1 MILVVGATGHLGG
14 LVTRALLDQG
24 KPVRILV
31 RPGTSYD
38 DLVAAGAEPVTGDL
52 KDPDSLSAC
61 CAGAEA
67 IVTTANAALRG
78 GDDTVESVDRRG
90 NRDLIDAAAA
100 AGVNHF
106 VFVSALGASPDSPVP
121 FMLAKGEAEQRL
133 RDSGVPWTVLQ
144 PNAYMDT
151 WFPMIVGGPALA
163 GQPVTLVGEGATP
176 PLVRRG
182 ERRRRLRPG
191 RPRPAR
197 RRSDPG
203 HRRPGAGD
211 LVGRHRR
218 VQRRAGPR
226 AVRTER
232 GAGGADPR
240 SARRRRQL
248 LAGLETYD
256 SPIDSSDL
264 ARTYG
269 VTPTSPTDFIRG
281 FLAANRPAVG

>member
-1 MILVVGATGHLGG
+1 M
-14 LVTRALLDQG
+14 
-24 KPVRILV
+24 
-31 RPGTSYD
+31 
-38 DLVAAGAEPVTGDL
+38 TGDL
-52 KDPDSLSAC
+52 KDPDSLLAC

-121 FMLAKGEAEQRL
+121 FLLAKGEAEQRL

-163 GQPVTLVGEGATP
+163 GQPVTLVGEG
-176 PLVRRG
+176 
-182 ERRRRLRPG
+182 RRRHSFVAASDVAAYALAALDQHAVGQTLVIGGPEPVTWWDVIAAFNAELGRELSVRSVEPG
-191 RPRPAR
+191 EPI
-197 RRSDPG
+197 PG
-203 HRRPGAGD
+203 LPD
-211 LVGRHRR
+211 V
-218 VQRRAGPR
+218 V
-226 AVRTER
+226 V
-232 GAGGADPR
+232 
-240 SARRRRQL
+240 QL

-281 FLAANRPAVG
+281 FLAANRPGVT

>member
-14 LVTRALLDQG
+14 LITRALLDQG

-31 RPGTSYD
+31 RPDTSYD

-67 IVTTANAALRG
+67 VVTTANAALRS

-121 FMLAKGEAEQRL
+121 FLLAKGEAEQRL

-163 GQPVTLVGEGATP
+163 GQPVTLVGEG
-176 PLVRRG
+176 
-182 ERRRRLRPG
+182 RRRHSFVATSDVAAYALAALDQHAVGQTLVVGGPEPVTWWDVIAAFNAELGRELSVRSVAPG
-191 RPRPAR
+191 EPI
-197 RRSDPG
+197 PG
-203 HRRPGAGD
+203 LPD
-211 LVGRHRR
+211 V
-218 VQRRAGPR
+218 V
-226 AVRTER
+226 V
-232 GAGGADPR
+232 
-240 SARRRRQL
+240 QL

-264 ARTYG
+264 ARAYG
-269 VTPTSPTDFIRG
+269 VTPTSPVEFVRG
-281 FLAANRPAVG
+281 FLAASRPGH